1 MKKKISSI
9 PLIYPIPIVLI
20 GTRYQGKD
28 NFTTIG
34 DIAIMGIN
42 PPLLVISLLETHYAT
57 QSILFNRSFSVNI
70 PTTDLL
76 EKTDFCGIVSGKDRD
91 KSKLFRVVYG
101 EETQNPLIEECPV
114 SIECEVLKHHI
125 IERRHIFISK
135 VVSTWLNEEYLQG
148 SHTRNFPSLEDLNPI
163 IYGMDNQYYQIGSAI
178 GKGYQ
183 EGKSIFNQHLNQEE
197 EKGDQDVVKD

>member
-1 MKKKISSI
+1 MKKKISNI

-20 GTRYQGKD
+20 GTRYQEKD

-42 PPLLVISLLETHYAT
+42 PPLLVISLLESHYST

-70 PTTDLL
+70 PSTELL

-91 KSKLFRVVYG
+91 KSQLFQVVYG

-114 SIECEVLKHHI
+114 SLECEVLKHHI

-135 VVSTWLNEEYLQG
+135 VVSTWLNEDYCQNCN
-148 SHTRNFPSLEDLNPI
+148 SRNFPSMEELNPI
-163 IYGMDNQYYQIGSAI
+163 IYGMDNQYYTIGSAI

-183 EGKSIFNQHLNQEE
+183 EGKSIFSQHLNQ
-197 EKGDQDVVKD
+197 EKGDQDVIKD